1 MSLDQYSQTPA
12 SNDLVN
18 YGQTGM
24 APSKVKNAF
33 WDVMADMC
41 SVVGTGSMPT
51 TGGTANAQT
60 IVNTRQY
67 AALYAGMWAAFIP
80 SATNTGALTLQV
92 DGLAA
97 KNVFANGVAAI
108 AGMVVLGVPAIC
120 RYDGTQWNLINP
132 QRSTGSFTGT
142 PTGFSGSP
150 GTCTVAYSVGPDG
163 HSAQLQI
170 GTGMSGTSNATTFTI
185 TGMPSFLAPVNTQAF
200 VVFSTDSGAPGL
212 GSLVLTAASQ
222 IISLGKA
229 NTYAA
234 LTGWTAS
241 GTKVFPVGNSCAISY
256 QI

>member
-80 SATNTGALTLQV
+80 SATSTGTMTLQV

-108 AGMVVLGVPAIC
+108 AGMVAINVPAIC

-132 QRSTGSFTGT
+132 QRSTGSFTIT
-142 PTGFSGSP
+142 
-150 GTCTVAYSVGPDG
+150 
-163 HSAQLQI
+163 L
-170 GTGMSGTSNATTFTI
+170 TGMAAGTTGTVNYAIGADGKTAYAWAASAITGTSNVGTMTGTGIPPAITPVTSKLIAIVTTDNNVAINGGITTGTSTAWTFGSPTSSGFTTSGVKGI
-185 TGMPSFLAPVNTQAF
+185 RAGLQISF
-200 VVFSTDSGAPGL
+200 
-212 GSLVLTAASQ
+212 SLD
-222 IISLGKA
+222 
-229 NTYAA
+229 
-234 LTGWTAS
+234 
-241 GTKVFPVGNSCAISY
+241 
-256 QI
+256 

>member
-80 SATNTGALTLQV
+80 SATNIGALTLQV

-108 AGMVVLGVPAIC
+108 AGMVAINVPAIC

-132 QRSTGSFTGT
+132 QRCMGSFTIT
-142 PTGFSGSP
+142 
-150 GTCTVAYSVGPDG
+150 
-163 HSAQLQI
+163 L
-170 GTGMSGTSNATTFTI
+170 TGMTATITGTVNYAIGADGKTVYWWVAAGILGTSNAATMTGTGIPAALSPTTSKRTYVPLEDSAGAGNPGYLLTGTSTTWTFGLNLTGSGFTNSSQKGLPI
-185 TGMPSFLAPVNTQAF
+185 TQA
-200 VVFSTDSGAPGL
+200 
-212 GSLVLTAASQ
+212 
-222 IISLGKA
+222 
-229 NTYAA
+229 
-234 LTGWTAS
+234 
-241 GTKVFPVGNSCAISY
+241 SY
-256 QI
+256 TLD